1 MNHREEFPPSFQLG
15 PWLVQPDLNRISGPD
30 GESRLEP
37 RVMLVLL
44 LLAKRPGEVWSR
56 QALLDEIWKDSIV
69 GEEILTRAI
78 SELRRVFGDK
88 ARDPRFIETIRHH
101 GYRLIETPQP
111 VVKEA
116 IAALAEPEPEPVV
129 ESAIEPKPEPITESQ
144 PLPAVTAPKSS
155 FKKYLIPSLMV
166 GLIVLAVVMGG
177 KMFSPNPKAN
187 QTGATFTPAVPLTSF
202 PGREWH
208 PALSED
214 GTRVAF
220 VWSGPEDKSTDIY
233 VKQRNSETLL
243 RLTASSGWVAW
254 PTWSPDGQTV
264 AFVRGSSSGGTLCL
278 VPSLGGAVRSL
289 HGVSSW
295 VAGLDYS
302 PDGKSLLFA
311 ARDEESGKFSIYL
324 LNLVDLQVEKIAVGG
339 QARAGDFQ
347 PRFSPDGASLA
358 WVGVGLNGHSSL
370 YRASFSDG
378 LAHQV
383 GGELANIQGLTFS
396 ADGLHLIYSAS
407 PAGTFNLWQI
417 SRDSGKDAAARWL
430 QTPGEFAWNPSV
442 ARGSGELVFE
452 QVRVDQDIWRIR
464 ILEQNP
470 WRMETSAFLFS
481 TRWEY
486 EADFS
491 ADGTQVAF
499 ISARSGSPELWLAE
513 VDGLNPRKLTS
524 LGSAGLT
531 NPRWSPDGKHLAFN
545 ALQEGRSVIMVV
557 AVRGGQP
564 RVFTPKGTGELFCSW
579 AHDGAS
585 LLYGVDLD
593 SGWEIRRRDLVDG
606 KTHPVNAG
614 GAITAVESADGG
626 TLYFTR
632 PDRIGLW
639 SLSLD
644 GAGQSVAGEIPQ
656 LVLEDLTS
664 QDRHNWA
671 LRQGKIYWVLR
682 TGGTAML
689 AVTNLADGR
698 SSLLTELS
706 QMTSKGLAVSP
717 DGTMILY
724 PKIGTMEGDLMI
736 LEGRE

>member
-30 GESRLEP
+30 GDSSLEP

-44 LLAKRPGEVWSR
+44 CLAKRPGEVWSR
-56 QALLDEIWKDSIV
+56 QVLLDEIWKDSIV

-111 VVKEA
+111 LAKEA
-116 IAALAEPEPEPVV
+116 LSPLSETEPEPALE
-129 ESAIEPKPEPITESQ
+129 AQPEAITESQ
-144 PLPAVTAPKSS
+144 PLPAVTAQKSS
-155 FKKYLIPSLMV
+155 FKKYLIPSLI
-166 GLIVLAVVMGG
+166 LALAVVVGG
-177 KMFSPNPKAN
+177 KMISPNPNVN
-187 QTGATFTPAVPLTSF
+187 QPGSTFTPAVPLTSF

-208 PALSED
+208 PALSAD

-220 VWSGPEDKSTDIY
+220 VWSGPEDESTDIY

-243 RLTASSGWVAW
+243 RLTDTSDWVAW

-264 AFVRGSSSGGTLCL
+264 AFVQGGPGGGTLCL

-302 PDGKSLLFA
+302 PDGTSLLFA
-311 ARDEESGKFSIYL
+311 ARGEESGKFGIYL
-324 LNLVDLQVEKIAVGG
+324 LNLQDLQVEKIATGG
-339 QARAGDFQ
+339 QVRAGDFQ

-383 GGELANIQGLTFS
+383 GGELANLQGLTFS
-396 ADGLHLIYSAS
+396 ADGQHLIYSAS

-417 SRDSGKDAAARWL
+417 SGDSGKDAAAQWL

-442 ARGSGELVFE
+442 ARGSGDLVFE
-452 QVRVDQDIWRIR
+452 QVRVDQDIWQIR
-464 ILEQNP
+464 ILDQDP
-470 WRMETSAFLFS
+470 WQMETSAFLQS

-499 ISARSGSPELWLAE
+499 ISARSGSAELWLAE
-513 VDGLNPRKLTS
+513 SDGQNLRKLTH

-531 NPRWSPDGKHLAFN
+531 NPRWSPDGKQLAFN

-564 RVFTPKGTGELFCSW
+564 RVLTPRGTGELFCSW

-593 SGWEIRRRDLVDG
+593 SGWEIRRRGLGDG
-606 KTHPVNAG
+606 QSHPVNAG
-614 GAITAVESADGG
+614 GAITAVESEDGG
-626 TLYFTR
+626 ILYFTR
-632 PDRIGLW
+632 PDLSGLW

-644 GAGQSVAGEIPQ
+644 GKGQSVAGEIPQ
-656 LVLEDLTS
+656 LILEDLTS

-689 AVTNLADGR
+689 AVTDLAGGR
-698 SSLLTELS
+698 SSLLTELAG
-706 QMTSKGLAVSP
+706 MTSKGLAVSP

-724 PKIGTMEGDLMI
+724 PKTGTMEGDLMI
-736 LEGRE
+736 LEGRK